1 VRRFAGALVLCCAAS
16 TLAAPPQ
23 SSDRVILAT
32 TVSWT
37 DADGRTGSASF
48 QGNARGRTLTGILQG
63 GGAEEVRVRGTI
75 ERDGR
80 ITGSLTTPDGAAIGT
95 FSARVDE
102 RGHLDGTWLV
112 DGASG
117 GALTAPADALPLHRR
132 HGSPPTPKTERKP
145 PEPPPSDVQ

>member
-1 VRRFAGALVLCCAAS
+1 VSA
-16 TLAAPPQ
+16 LAAPPHP
-23 SSDRVILAT
+23 SDRVILAT

-37 DADGRTGSASF
+37 DADGRTGSAQF
-48 QGNARGRTLTGILQG
+48 QGNARGRTLTGILQ

-102 RGHLDGTWLV
+102 RGQLDGTWV
-112 DGASG
+112 VEG
-117 GALTAPADALPLHRR
+117 GSAGGLAAPADALPRR
-132 HGSPPTPKTERKP
+132 GRSASPPATKP
-145 PEPPPSDVQ
+145 EAKPASSDDSTR